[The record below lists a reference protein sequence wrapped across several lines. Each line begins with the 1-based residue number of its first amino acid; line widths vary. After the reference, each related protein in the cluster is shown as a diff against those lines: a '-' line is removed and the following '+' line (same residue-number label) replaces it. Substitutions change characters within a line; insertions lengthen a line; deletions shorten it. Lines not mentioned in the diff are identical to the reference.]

1 VWIEREDFEEVPP
14 KGYKRLSPPKVNPD
28 GSTSPGAVVRLK
40 GGYVIECTGCVC
52 NAAGEVTEVHAKVF
66 PGTKS
71 GTPGSDSVKAKAAIT
86 WVAVADGVQAEVRL
100 YDRLFSEAQPDA
112 GGKDFLQSLNPNS
125 LKVVT
130 AYVEPSLAHAQ
141 PDQKFQ
147 FERFGYFVA
156 DRVDHSAQHL
166 VFNRV
171 TGLKDSW
178 GK

>member
-1 VWIEREDFEEVPP
+1 VPP

-40 GGYVIECTGCVC
+40 GGYVIECTGCARD
-52 NAAGEVTEVHAKVF
+52 AAGQVTEVHAKVI

-71 GTPGSDSVKAKAAIT
+71 GTPGADSVKAKAAIT

-100 YDRLFSEAQPDA
+100 YDRLFADAHPDA
-112 GGKDFLQSLNPNS
+112 GGKDFLQSLNPDS

-130 AYVEPSLAHAQ
+130 AYVEPSLAAAQ

-156 DRVDHSAQHL
+156 DRADHVAGAKP